1 MEGGSR
7 VVRWQDEVKMENLDQ
22 FVMET
27 APQVSPLMTTMMVMM
42 EFGWLG
48 GGGQEV
54 KMKNIDQF
62 FVMEKAA
69 HCKCFKCDFSMAL
82 LDRVHGDKSNFKVGK
97 RTCVVRRQ

>member
-1 MEGGSR
+1 MMEGGSR

-48 GGGQEV
+48 GLVGGWGTR
-54 KMKNIDQF
+54 
-62 FVMEKAA
+62 
-69 HCKCFKCDFSMAL
+69 S
-82 LDRVHGDKSNFKVGK
+82 
-97 RTCVVRRQ
+97 